1 MSDSDCMKCPQVSSG
16 RRCHACP
23 VEGPHWL
30 RARTPTGT
38 LSARASCTV
47 STQTGLCTRAPTTL
61 ASSTQKERPG
71 GEGPASWTRPPP
83 PRAGRL
89 SAARPLDEGF
99 LPIVGKRK
107 NTGVCA
113 SADLILKDT
122 DLSSSSRGSPF
133 AMVTTS
139 PPRPQESG
147 DVTIGH
153 FLELCKGP
161 ETQRHSLT

>member
-1 MSDSDCMKCPQVSSG
+1 M
-16 RRCHACP
+16 R
-23 VEGPHWL
+23 
-30 RARTPTGT
+30 
-38 LSARASCTV
+38 
-47 STQTGLCTRAPTTL
+47 GLL
-61 ASSTQKERPG
+61 PG
-71 GEGPASWTRPPP
+71 HDPPP

-147 DVTIGH
+147 DVTVGH